1 MTRKALLIAMVFLF
15 ALVGTAQAALEDRGF
30 GEITSGGSGQ
40 YRLIYDTL
48 LDITWLDY
56 SNTQAAGTW
65 STQSDWAANLEVTI
79 DGQVLDNWRLPE
91 IDGDIPVGSGYGF
104 AGANLDGSYSYGY
117 GYNMTNSELGHL
129 FYQTLGNSG
138 YRATDGSV
146 NDPRG
151 LVNSGIFNN
160 LVNATYWLGTEESA
174 TEAWDFG
181 LNDGYLE
188 ILGKDADTFYGI
200 AVISGDVNP
209 VPLPAAFWFLGSG
222 LLGILAINRKSKKQ

>member
-1 MTRKALLIAMVFLF
+1 MTSRTVFIAMAFIF

-40 YRLIYDTL
+40 YRLIYDTV
-48 LDITWLDY
+48 LDITWLDF
-56 SNTQAAGTW
+56 SHTQAGGIWAN
-65 STQSDWAANLEVTI
+65 QSEWAANLEVTI
-79 DGQVLDNWRLPE
+79 DGHVLDSWRLPG

-104 AGANLDGSYSYGY
+104 AGAHSDGSYSYGY
-117 GYNMTNSELGHL
+117 GYNMANSELGHL
-129 FYQTLGNSG
+129 FYETLGNSG
-138 YRATDGSV
+138 YRGTDGSV

-151 LVNSGIFNN
+151 LINTGIFNH
-160 LVNATYWLGTEESA
+160 LENATYWLATEESS

-200 AVISGDVNP
+200 AVTSGDP
-209 VPLPAAFWFLGSG
+209 VPIPGAIW
-222 LLGILAINRKSKKQ
+222 LLGAGLMGILGFHRKGKK